1 MAPRR
6 QVQAITPPPAGVHT
20 GAQVLAF
27 GGTNPTDRPKAMC
40 GQANSAWLKRSQAA
54 HERRGSADCCQPGE
68 AARAITQ
75 SVTRDRNDVALGMLL
90 DGPRRREA

>member
-27 GGTNPTDRPKAMC
+27 VGTNPTDRPKAMWPSDGRVFAHPATVRAVDTLVL
-40 GQANSAWLKRSQAA
+40 GQTLGAA
-54 HERRGSADCCQPGE
+54 AGYP
-68 AARAITQ
+68 
-75 SVTRDRNDVALGMLL
+75 
-90 DGPRRREA
+90 

>member
-27 GGTNPTDRPKAMC
+27 VGTNPTDRPKAMWPSD
-40 GQANSAWLKRSQAA
+40 GRVFAHPAA
-54 HERRGSADCCQPGE
+54 V
-68 AARAITQ
+68 RAVETL
-75 SVTRDRNDVALGMLL
+75 V
-90 DGPRRREA
+90 